1 MWKFRFENKISLL
14 RRGGIKYMK
23 KSVCFTIAFGCRR
36 VNFYCHFTVSKCV
49 ILLYYIRKLG
59 NQFYKLS
66 AIYVLL
72 NRYTEKIFG
81 KLGPLPALY
90 YTWPVIYRR
99 IFLFL
104 SVTKS

>member
-1 MWKFRFENKISLL
+1 
-14 RRGGIKYMK
+14 MK
-23 KSVCFTIAFGCRR
+23 KSVCFIIAFGCRR

-81 KLGPLPALY
+81 KLGPLHAG
-90 YTWPVIYRR
+90 PVLHMASDLQANAFI
-99 IFLFL
+99 
-104 SVTKS
+104 S

>member
-1 MWKFRFENKISLL
+1 
-14 RRGGIKYMK
+14 MK

-81 KLGPLPALY
+81 KLGPLHAG
-90 YTWPVIYRR
+90 PVLHMASDLQANAFI
-99 IFLFL
+99 
-104 SVTKS
+104 S

>member
-1 MWKFRFENKISLL
+1 
-14 RRGGIKYMK
+14 MK
-23 KSVCFTIAFGCRR
+23 KSVCFIIAFGCRR

-81 KLGPLPALY
+81 KLGPLHAG
-90 YTWPVIYRR
+90 PVLHMASDLQANFFI
-99 IFLFL
+99 
-104 SVTKS
+104 S